1 MKNEVTAL
9 VDFGSTFTK
18 VALVELGTG
27 FLLANG
33 QAHTTVNTDVIEG
46 YEKALNQA
54 CAKIFLNQELIT
66 PLAAS
71 SAGGGL
77 SVAAVGLVDDY
88 TATAARQAA
97 LNAGAKVDLVLSG
110 RLDQPSIDMI
120 NKLAPDILLFSG
132 GTDGGQTHQVL
143 SNARKL
149 SEFHFDIPIIIA
161 CNSEIAE
168 QISELFGETKYS
180 ISFFMNYREE

>member
-18 VALVELGTG
+18 VALVELETG
-27 FLLANG
+27 SLLAKG
-33 QAHTTVNTDVIEG
+33 QAHTTIKTDVIEG
-46 YEKALNQA
+46 YGRALNQA
-54 CAKIFLNQELIT
+54 CDKISLDKKLVT

-77 SVAAVGLVDDY
+77 SVAAIGLVDDY

-110 RLDQPSIDMI
+110 RLNQTSIGVI
-120 NKLAPDILLFSG
+120 TKLTPDILLFSG

-149 SEFHFDIPIIIA
+149 AEFRL
-161 CNSEIAE
+161 
-168 QISELFGETKYS
+168 ISL
-180 ISFFMNYREE
+180 

>member
-77 SVAAVGLVDDY
+77 SVSIKIYLIS
-88 TATAARQAA
+88 
-97 LNAGAKVDLVLSG
+97 LSG
-110 RLDQPSIDMI
+110 TSTEDRSTSPLLS
-120 NKLAPDILLFSG
+120 NILLYIFC
-132 GTDGGQTHQVL
+132 
-143 SNARKL
+143 
-149 SEFHFDIPIIIA
+149 
-161 CNSEIAE
+161 CNLLINILLLNS
-168 QISELFGETKYS
+168 LLG
-180 ISFFMNYREE
+180 